1 MRLGDRKMEKRKKD
15 DVIAAL
21 VLTLFAFGVNR
32 GIEVRG
38 LYMDDLYLWSCYGEQ
53 SFLEYVFPLGSTRFR
68 FLYYLAAWLQMAVVG
83 SHVEWFVPIN
93 ILLNIGIAFTLYQM
107 AKTFSRSS
115 FISGCVGIAF
125 LASRMAY
132 YQIGQV
138 YGLMETM
145 ALWMAIGILYL
156 LCGCLNKRDGLEK
169 RRFRIALAL
178 YFGICFVHERY
189 MVLLPIFYLVLVCRT
204 VRIRQ
209 LWVSPAIV
217 FALIQAIRLGT
228 IGGLAPAGTGGTD
241 VADTFSFVEAVKYA
255 FSQAAYLFGIN
266 AGPEHL
272 NGQNF
277 QEAPVLIIML
287 IVLADLL
294 LLGMIIAFL
303 VQMIRNRKTGP
314 QLWTALLFLC
324 FIGCCIASSS
334 VTIRVEMRWV
344 YVSYAAALLCLAW
357 MYGIIT
363 EGMVESGN
371 WTSAV
376 PYAAMIGFYVLL
388 MLPVEL
394 YYRSKYP
401 NLYYW
406 SNQSR
411 YNSLADVTYG
421 TYGEEIFGKT
431 IYIVGNQFEMSDFT
445 ANTFF
450 KVFDQKRKAENTR
463 VVHIEDVREIGLI
476 DETMLVLKE
485 DTEHDR
491 FLDITDAVREFK
503 CRIDYGY
510 YEDHWMDERAS
521 MQVMAGKS
529 GLIRM
534 KFYYPRELMKEQW
547 ITVYVDDEPELYLE
561 MTQETMECELQ
572 LEAYQVAELGFETN
586 FYVPDALEQRGERR
600 LAVLMSLTAE

>member
-1 MRLGDRKMEKRKKD
+1 MEKRNKD

-21 VLTLFAFGVNR
+21 VLILFAFWVNR

-68 FLYYLAAWLQMAVVG
+68 FLYYLAAWVQMAIVG

-93 ILLNIGIAFTLYQM
+93 ILLNIGIAWTLYRM
-107 AKTFSRSS
+107 AKSFSRSS

-145 ALWMAIGILYL
+145 ALWIAIGILYL
-156 LCGCLNKRDGLEK
+156 LCECLNKRDGLEK
-169 RRFRIALAL
+169 RRFRLALAL
-178 YFGICFVHERY
+178 YFSVCFVHERY
-189 MVLLPIFYLVLVCRT
+189 MVLFPLFYLVLICRT

-209 LWVSPAIV
+209 LWISPAVV
-217 FALIQAIRLGT
+217 FGLVQAIRFGT

-241 VADTFSFVEAVKYA
+241 VADTFSLTEAIKYA
-255 FSQAAYLFGIN
+255 FSQVAYLFGIN

-272 NGQNF
+272 NGQNVR
-277 QEAPVLIIML
+277 EAPVFILML

-294 LLGMIIAFL
+294 LLAMITAFL
-303 VQMIRNRKTGP
+303 FYMLRNRKTGA
-314 QLWTALLFLC
+314 QLWTALLFLS

-334 VTIRVEMRWV
+334 VTIRVEMRWI
-344 YVSYAAALLCLAW
+344 YVSYAAALLCLSW
-357 MYGIIT
+357 IYGVIT
-363 EGMVESGN
+363 EGMVESGK

-376 PYAAMIGFYVLL
+376 PYAAMIGFYVAL

-394 YYRSKYP
+394 YYRSSYP

-431 IYIVGNQFEMSDFT
+431 IYIVGNAFEMSDFT

-450 KVFDQKRKAENTR
+450 KVFDKKRTAENTR

-476 DETMLVLKE
+476 DDTMLVLKE

-503 CRIDYGY
+503 CHVRYGY
-510 YEDHWMDERAS
+510 YEDHWLDEQAS
-521 MQVMAGKS
+521 MQVMAGAS
-529 GLIRM
+529 GRIQIQ
-534 KFYYPRELMKEQW
+534 FYYPRELMKEQW
-547 ITVYVDDEPELYLE
+547 ITVYVDDKPERYLE
-561 MTQETMECELQ
+561 MTQETVECELA
-572 LEAYQVAELGFETN
+572 LMPYQVAELAFETN
-586 FYVPDALEQRGERR
+586 FYVPDALEQRGERK
-600 LAVLMSLTAE
+600 LAVLMSMTAD